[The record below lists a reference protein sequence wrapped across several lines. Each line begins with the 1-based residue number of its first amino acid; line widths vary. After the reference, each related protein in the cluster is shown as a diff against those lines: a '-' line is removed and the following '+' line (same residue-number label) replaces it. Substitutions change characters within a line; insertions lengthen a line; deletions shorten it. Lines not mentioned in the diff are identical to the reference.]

1 METIK
6 IKTNSQEYCVL
17 AGENL
22 IVFDNFDDA
31 DGKEVFLVVD
41 DGVPKKNVEKIKKI
55 LDERSSKFHSIT
67 MEASEEKKSFSSL
80 EEIHDS
86 LIDLGY
92 SRDCVLYAMG
102 GGIICDMTGFAAA
115 TFQRGVDFV
124 LIPTTLLSQVDAGV
138 GGKLGIDFKNYKNQ
152 IGIFKEANTVIIDT
166 KFLSTLSERELKSG
180 FAEIIKHCLIK
191 DSSKFD
197 EISNNLEWEKNNW
210 NDLVNHSIDIKS
222 QVVKL
227 DLKEVGFRK
236 ILNYGHTLGHAIET
250 TYMSKQNK
258 LLHGEAIAIGM
269 ICEAYISF
277 YFNKLTKDELNKI
290 SNFITNIFN
299 LQEINYFE
307 EIIKHTFQDK
317 KNVNQKIRTCVL
329 NGIGDCEYD
338 IEINPNLILD
348 SLEYYNKIL

>member
-1 METIK
+1 MEI
-6 IKTNSQEYCVL
+6 IPIPCLSDNYAYIIYDSNSKTV
-17 AGENL
+17 G
-22 IVFDNFDDA
+22 
-31 DGKEVFLVVD
+31 VVD
-41 DGVPKKNVEKIKKI
+41 HSEATPIINFLKKKNTSSFYF
-55 LDERSSKFHSIT
+55 RSVGPIIIQQKLKHKEFQL
-67 MEASEEKKSFSSL
+67 SL
-80 EEIHDS
+80 H
-86 LIDLGY
+86 
-92 SRDCVLYAMG
+92 
-102 GGIICDMTGFAAA
+102 T
-115 TFQRGVDFV
+115 
-124 LIPTTLLSQVDAGV
+124 
-138 GGKLGIDFKNYKNQ
+138 
-152 IGIFKEANTVIIDT
+152 GIFKEANTVIIDT

-191 DSSKFD
+191 DSFKFD

-290 SNFITNIFN
+290 SNFITKIFN